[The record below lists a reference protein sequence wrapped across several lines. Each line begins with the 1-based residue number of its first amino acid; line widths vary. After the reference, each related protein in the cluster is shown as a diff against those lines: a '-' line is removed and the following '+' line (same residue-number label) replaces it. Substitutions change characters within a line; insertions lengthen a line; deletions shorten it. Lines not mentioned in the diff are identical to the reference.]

1 MRLQRALAR
10 AGVASRRAAEDLI
23 RAGRVRV
30 NGRVAEIGASVDT
43 DADVITVGGR
53 RIRVARVVWLAF
65 HKPVGC
71 VVTRRDTRG
80 RPTVFEMLPNIP
92 GLTYVGRLDF
102 LTAGLLLLTTDG
114 AGANRLMHP
123 RYGVERTYRA
133 VVHGRSL
140 DAIRRSL
147 SRPVVIDRRPVR
159 VVRVHVQQL
168 RGGGR
173 GRGRGG
179 GASANVTLTLAE
191 GRHRI
196 VRRLCDRLGL
206 KVERLIRLSHG
217 PIRLGRLP
225 VGKWRYLSRRELQ
238 ELGALRAA

>member
-30 NGRVAEIGASVDT
+30 NGRVAELGASVDT
-43 DADVITVGGR
+43 DTDVITVGGR
-53 RIRVARVVWLAF
+53 RIRVARIVWLAF

-92 GLTYVGRLDF
+92 GLTYVGRLDYM
-102 LTAGLLLLTTDG
+102 TAGLLLLTTDG
-114 AGANRLMHP
+114 EAANRLMHP

-159 VVRVHVQQL
+159 LVRVRVQQ
-168 RGGGR
+168 
-173 GRGRGG
+173 GRGG
-179 GASANVTLTLAE
+179 GGGGGGSADLTLTLAE

-196 VRRLCDRLGL
+196 IRRLCDRLGL